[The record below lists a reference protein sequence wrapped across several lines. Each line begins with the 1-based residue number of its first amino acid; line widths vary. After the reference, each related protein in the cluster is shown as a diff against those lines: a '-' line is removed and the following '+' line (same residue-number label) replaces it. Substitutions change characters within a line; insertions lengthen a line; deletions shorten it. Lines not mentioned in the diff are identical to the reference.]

1 MAYYSVLSI
10 FSLIIIILIFYLL
23 RKNKT
28 KQMNYRALFI
38 IGIIWFAIGLPLK
51 NQPLII
57 TGIAFIIIGFLNKNK
72 WIKKQDK

>member
-23 RKNKT
+23 KKNKT
-28 KQMNYRALFI
+28 KQINYRMLFI
-38 IGIIWFAIGLPLK
+38 IGIIWFAIGLVLK

-57 TGIAFIIIGFLNKNK
+57 TGVAFIIIGFLNKNK
-72 WIKKQDK
+72 WIKNQDK

>member
-1 MAYYSVLSI
+1 
-10 FSLIIIILIFYLL
+10 
-23 RKNKT
+23 
-28 KQMNYRALFI
+28 MNYRALFI